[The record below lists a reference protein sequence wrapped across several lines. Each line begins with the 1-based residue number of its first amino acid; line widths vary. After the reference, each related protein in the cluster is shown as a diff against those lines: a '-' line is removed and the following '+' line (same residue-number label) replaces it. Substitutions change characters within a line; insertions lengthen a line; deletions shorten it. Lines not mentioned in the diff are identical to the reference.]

1 MSNKPEEISMSD
13 VPEENP
19 MGDTPEENP
28 VSDTPEEKSL
38 SDKPEEK
45 SLSDKPEES
54 QQLSNWK
61 TVAEFASRIAVI
73 VGVVLSLLQLS
84 QFVDNA
90 KRASQAAKL
99 SVLREVRVF
108 LAEDEDIRRK
118 GQHFLHDQLP
128 KILPVIRERVADAG
142 SGEAFYLSKDME
154 DFAAV
159 HYHYEQ
165 LGALVKLGYVDMPLV
180 FEVIAFPDAYMNAIE
195 PIRAEIAKNWKG
207 PDDGLSDLGSNIHF
221 LERCYAKSRKDDK
234 KVPSCPD
241 AGADDASASGN
252 AGIGQPAK

>member
-1 MSNKPEEISMSD
+1 MKAKPD
-13 VPEENP
+13 
-19 MGDTPEENP
+19 
-28 VSDTPEEKSL
+28 
-38 SDKPEEK
+38 
-45 SLSDKPEES
+45 ES

-61 TVAEFASRIAVI
+61 TVADVASRVAVI
-73 VGVVLSLLQLS
+73 VGVVLSVLQLS

-118 GQHFLHDQLP
+118 GQRFLHEQLP
-128 KILPVIRERVADAG
+128 KLLPVIHERVADAG

-195 PIRAEIAKNWKG
+195 PIRVEVAKNWKG
-207 PDDGLSDLGSNIHF
+207 PDDALSDLGSNIRY
-221 LERCYAKSRKDDK
+221 LKGCYAKSRSDDK
-234 KVPSCPD
+234 KVPSCP
-241 AGADDASASGN
+241 GARSDDASTSG
-252 AGIGQPAK
+252 AYGSGQPAK